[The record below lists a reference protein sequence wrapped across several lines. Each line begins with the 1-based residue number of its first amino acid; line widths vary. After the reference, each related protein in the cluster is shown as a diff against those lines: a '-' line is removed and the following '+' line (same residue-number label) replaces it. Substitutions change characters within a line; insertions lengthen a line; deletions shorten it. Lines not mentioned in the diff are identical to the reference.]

1 MRVKMKLT
9 AQERRDGVDLRDVLG
24 PSRAPRRKRIRAS
37 APKPVAAATT
47 FRPIEFV
54 ETTLYDTTRDKL
66 DETGGVRLNCTAS
79 AYTYGE
85 ENARWDLQ
93 VRAKV
98 KKKSG
103 GSGKHFAI
111 GTASMSREDL
121 VWLRSLIDAE
131 LKSK

>member
-1 MRVKMKLT
+1 MRVTMKLT
-9 AQERRDGVDLRDVLG
+9 AQERRTGVDLRDVLG
-24 PSRAPRRKRIRAS
+24 PSRAPRRKRVRAS
-37 APKPVAAATT
+37 APKPAAPTK
-47 FRPIEFV
+47 FRAIEFV

-79 AYTYGE
+79 ASTYGE